1 MEKSKRGKLLLI
13 IGVVVGILVGFG
25 SYFVYDNYF
34 SKNDVEN
41 KEENKNNDEDKKD
54 NSNNPKLMSTE
65 DKKNLIN
72 ELVSTNVLEK
82 AMSLDELKNS
92 HLGTNIDA
100 KIDNNGYFSITYDNK
115 TEKYDKLGP
124 IKDVYSFYNN
134 SAIPNMLF
142 VTKNNKLYYGYP
154 MEYQVEEV
162 ENKDGKT
169 VISSYVDNNTG
180 DKYILFDDYSL
191 INLTSG
197 SESNKYILGENI
209 LDKDFI
215 LDGLGIYVMCS
226 DYCSPADVTISFD
239 GKLKIKDNDNK
250 YVELKYNNKSVD
262 FKYGYYKY
270 NNEYT
275 DANIYFVDTNNN
287 VYMIKNYTKDN
298 RSTKL
303 EKLSYKFDSLN
314 VTKTEDNTNKYT
326 IKYDYSTTLDID
338 SYAFVDIT
346 KYSKIFELYNK

>member
-1 MEKSKRGKLLLI
+1 MEKNKRGKLLLI
-13 IGVVVGILVGFG
+13 IGVVVGILVGCG

-34 SKNDVEN
+34 SKDDVVN
-41 KEENKNNDEDKKD
+41 KEENKESD
-54 NSNNPKLMSTE
+54 E

-72 ELVSTNVLEK
+72 ELASTNVLEK

-100 KIDNNGYFSITYDNK
+100 KIDNNGYFSITYNNK

-191 INLTSG
+191 INLT
-197 SESNKYILGENI
+197 ESNKYILGENI

-215 LDGLGIYVMCS
+215 LDGLGIYVMCA

-250 YVELKYNNKSVD
+250 YVELKYNNKSVN

-270 NNEYT
+270 NDEYT
-275 DANIYFVDTNNN
+275 DANIYFVDTDNN
-287 VYMIKNYTKDN
+287 VYIIKNYTEDN
-298 RSTKL
+298 RNTKL

-326 IKYDYSTTLDID
+326 IKYDNSKTIDIE
-338 SYAFVDIT
+338 YNFLDIT

>member
-1 MEKSKRGKLLLI
+1 MEKNKRGKLLLI
-13 IGVVVGILVGFG
+13 IGVVVGILVGCG

-34 SKNDVEN
+34 SKDDVVN
-41 KEENKNNDEDKKD
+41 KEENKESD
-54 NSNNPKLMSTE
+54 E

-100 KIDNNGYFSITYDNK
+100 KIDNNGYFSITYNNK

-191 INLTSG
+191 INLT
-197 SESNKYILGENI
+197 ESNKYILGENI

-215 LDGLGIYVMCS
+215 LDGLGIYVMCA

-250 YVELKYNNKSVD
+250 YVELKYNNESVN

-275 DANIYFVDTNNN
+275 DANIYFVDTDNN
-287 VYMIKNYTKDN
+287 VYIIKNYTEDN
-298 RSTKL
+298 RNTKL

-326 IKYDYSTTLDID
+326 IKYDNNKTDDIE
-338 SYAFVDIT
+338 YNFLDIT

>member
-1 MEKSKRGKLLLI
+1 MEKNKRGKLLLI
-13 IGVVVGILVGFG
+13 IGVVVGILVGCG

-34 SKNDVEN
+34 SKDDVVN
-41 KEENKNNDEDKKD
+41 KEENKESD
-54 NSNNPKLMSTE
+54 E

-100 KIDNNGYFSITYDNK
+100 KIDNNGYFSITYNNK

-191 INLTSG
+191 INLT
-197 SESNKYILGENI
+197 ESNKYILGENI

-215 LDGLGIYVMCS
+215 LDGLGIYVMCA

-250 YVELKYNNKSVD
+250 YVELKYNNESVN

-275 DANIYFVDTNNN
+275 DANIYFVDTDNN
-287 VYMIKNYTKDN
+287 VYIIKNYTEDN
-298 RSTKL
+298 RNTKL

-326 IKYDYSTTLDID
+326 IKYDNSKTDDIE
-338 SYAFVDIT
+338 YNFLDIT